1 MKNTP
6 SRNVCYRICLLFLLI
21 HCSSGYTNTE
31 NAATDSTRSVQCQL
45 SDLTALITQPEL
57 VTDNGISPETAYRKL
72 LSRFVSLH
80 YTKVARDIVHGHGEY
95 LKTLHHLMGIDE
107 HSASDCNLT
116 LREMLLS
123 SAGPA
128 SFTQA
133 LLLLRFATP
142 VELQAPNTT
151 QNTETA
157 ETVAAPF

>member
-1 MKNTP
+1 MKNTL
-6 SRNVCYRICLLFLLI
+6 SRNVCYRICLLFLLLY
-21 HCSSGYTNTE
+21 CSSGHTDTS
-31 NAATDSTRSVQCQL
+31 AASPDLTRSAQCQL
-45 SDLTALITQPEL
+45 SDVTALITQPEL
-57 VTDNGISPETAYRKL
+57 VTDNGISPEKAYRKL

-80 YTKVARDIVHGHGEY
+80 YTKVARDIVHEHGEY

-107 HSASDCNLT
+107 RSASDCNPT

-142 VELQAPNTT
+142 GELQAPDTT
-151 QNTETA
+151 QNTESA
-157 ETVAAPF
+157 ETVAVPF